1 MNVQPAAQLG
11 SVSRPEIDARP
22 AVSRVR
28 DGVTATTSAPVQ
40 ETQTE
45 TAAQPVSKSQVEE
58 AIKQIR
64 DFVSMSGKEINFSV
78 DDVSGVRVVKVMDK
92 ATNEVIRQI
101 PSEEVVAIA
110 RALDKLQGLFVS
122 DKV

>member
-1 MNVQPAAQLG
+1 MNVQPAATSG
-11 SVSRPEIDARP
+11 TAPRPEADVRP

-28 DGVTATTSAPVQ
+28 EATANAAAAPVQ
-40 ETQTE
+40 ETQTA

-58 AIKQIR
+58 AIKQIKE
-64 DFVSMSGKEINFSV
+64 FVSMSGKEINFSI
-78 DDVSGVRVVKVMDK
+78 DETSGVRVVKVMDR

-101 PSEEVVAIA
+101 PSEEVIAIA